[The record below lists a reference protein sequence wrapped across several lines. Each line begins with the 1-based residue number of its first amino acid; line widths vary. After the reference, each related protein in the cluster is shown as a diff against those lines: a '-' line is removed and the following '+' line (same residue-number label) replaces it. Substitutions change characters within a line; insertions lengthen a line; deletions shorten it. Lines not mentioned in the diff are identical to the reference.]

1 MPTNKCSLY
10 YKKKTIR
17 LGRLFSQSYTSNVKF
32 RLGLKVYSVNNIK
45 VHSTFSSFVPSISMK
60 TFTYVYESAEWNA
73 LNRTRKRFVSI
84 SQEKCCLDSQ
94 ITEIKLEPTVITLCL
109 YVSVCV
115 CLHVCNVISLYVNL
129 SFFIALFLSFSR
141 EFRNKKKEC
150 CITISDEIVLTYP
163 RHKAFWFWNW
173 NWKWPRVSWTKICIT
188 QNICFVIG
196 NDIRLRF
203 LIGES
208 VVSYIWL
215 LPLGLFDW

>member
-1 MPTNKCSLY
+1 MLSLLQ
-10 YKKKTIR
+10 KKTIR

-60 TFTYVYESAEWNA
+60 TFTYVYESAEWYA

-84 SQEKCCLDSQ
+84 LQEKCCLDSQ

-129 SFFIALFLSFSR
+129 SFFIALFLSVSR
-141 EFRNKKKEC
+141 EFRNKKKRVLYYHKWRDC
-150 CITISDEIVLTYP
+150 FNISQ
-163 RHKAFWFWNW
+163 
-173 NWKWPRVSWTKICIT
+173 T
-188 QNICFVIG
+188 QG
-196 NDIRLRF
+196 F
-203 LIGES
+203 LILKLELK
-208 VVSYIWL
+208 VTTC
-215 LPLGLFDW
+215 